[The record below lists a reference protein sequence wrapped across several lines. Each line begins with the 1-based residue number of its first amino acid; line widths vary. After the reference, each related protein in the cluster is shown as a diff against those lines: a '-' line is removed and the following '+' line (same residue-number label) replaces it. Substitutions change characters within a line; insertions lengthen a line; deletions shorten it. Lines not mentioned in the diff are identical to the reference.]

1 MTRAKDPVK
10 AATPKAEE
18 IEGVLL
24 GSWRGMVQYRC
35 RLCPFDTLDRQR
47 FIEHFANVH
56 PPLEVIDGFAP
67 ADPPVGET
75 AVEE

>member
-1 MTRAKDPVK
+1 MTKK
-10 AATPKAEE
+10 KTEE

-24 GSWRGMVQYRC
+24 GNWRGVVQYRC

-47 FIEHFANVH
+47 FIEHFAAMH
-56 PPLEVIDGFAP
+56 PPLEVIDGFVP

-75 AVEE
+75 LVEE